1 MGTEPTE
8 SRESAERLL
17 KDYVAVVNRVLEENR
32 GKFPYEHALRAART
46 FWGERPIRTLVYG
59 RDPQDLLGVFFLRLE
74 PDTDALAVLPPGDH
88 DFGITWKASMRY
100 LWDVAANRPQ
110 WYAEHPMMLD
120 WSWFKTRISDEASR
134 QARER
139 PALVGGAVGFVLGAL
154 VTAIALRGS
163 ANGRRMTQRD

>member
-8 SRESAERLL
+8 SRESAEKLL

-74 PDTDALAVLPPGDH
+74 PDTNASGSPGRPPCAISG
-88 DFGITWKASMRY
+88 T
-100 LWDVAANRPQ
+100 LRPT
-110 WYAEHPMMLD
+110 ARIG
-120 WSWFKTRISDEASR
+120 TRSI
-134 QARER
+134 
-139 PALVGGAVGFVLGAL
+139 P
-154 VTAIALRGS
+154 
-163 ANGRRMTQRD
+163 